1 MKQSIG
7 EDLVRTRTALRML
20 VCALFL
26 LAGPSTVL
34 AQTTNVPVAAPVSA
48 TGPTLHV
55 RSMHLLSDDSGWIA
69 GADGVLW
76 TQDQGRH
83 WRDITPV
90 DPLLGSIDGVFF
102 LDDWHGWVV
111 VSDAADPQMLAVS
124 STEDGGVTWTSRYLP
139 TNVERGARVTSIDF
153 VDARHGWLMLH
164 LQSSANFS
172 RGLLLHSDDGGKTW
186 SALPIPPANGA
197 VKFISNSRGWLA
209 GGAAHDQLYV
219 TDDGGYHWQQQRLSE
234 TMAPIQ
240 SAQRTVSVPTF
251 HDALNGTLPIVFES
265 DAGTLL
271 QTYTTNDGGT
281 NWVTGTSVELDTKSA
296 HAVTSVADNDA
307 LVVAEPARPDVAIF
321 TQGKQQALHVP
332 AELAVG
338 KDEAVTALDFIDA
351 RHGWILISGG
361 SCLRGKS
368 ECAQYSRLVSIDG
381 DPRGAF
387 EALPRTLSSQTS
399 SGTPVPDQVVISQ
412 TKGFDQCAAG
422 TVSQMQAWWTSTP
435 WSWANIYVGGANR
448 GCSQSHLNASWV
460 QSILAQGWLVLPTWV
475 GLQAPGS
482 SCSGCSKLST
492 NTTTAAS
499 QGKNEANAAS
509 DAVAALGLTSPTIV
523 YFDMEQYSPSS
534 AAVKAFIGGWV
545 QQMHLRGNQAGVYGG
560 GSNAANDWAPI
571 SYPPDAVWIANW
583 NNNPSVFGL
592 SGLPDSLWAQHQ
604 RIHQYKGDHNE
615 TWGGVTFSIDSNA
628 SDGPLADVCKVGG
641 AILTEYNHMGGAGG
655 VLGPCTTNELPSA
668 DGVGRYNHF
677 VNGSIYWSPATGAHE
692 IHGAIHVEWQTTG
705 WETGPLGYPTADEA
719 GASDGVGRF
728 SLFQHGAIYWTPST
742 HAHAVVGNIHTLWK
756 SMGNETS
763 CLGYP
768 TSDEY
773 AWGSLRRNDFQ
784 HGYITWS
791 QAQGAHSSCSN
802 DRIFAN
808 GFETL

>member
-1 MKQSIG
+1 
-7 EDLVRTRTALRML
+7 
-20 VCALFL
+20 
-26 LAGPSTVL
+26 
-34 AQTTNVPVAAPVSA
+34 
-48 TGPTLHV
+48 
-55 RSMHLLSDDSGWIA
+55 MHLLSDDSGWIA

-90 DPLLGSIDGVFF
+90 DLLRGNIDGVFF
-102 LDDWHGWVV
+102 LDSGHGWVV
-111 VSDAADPQMLAVS
+111 ASNTSDPAALTLS
-124 STEDGGVTWTSRYLP
+124 SSIDGGANWTTRSVPLAAESGALVT
-139 TNVERGARVTSIDF
+139 AIDF
-153 VDARHGWLMLH
+153 VDARHGWIMLR
-164 LQSSANFS
+164 LPSSANFS
-172 RGLLLHSDDGGKTW
+172 RGLLLHSDDAGETW
-186 SALPIPPANGA
+186 SQLPAPPVSGA
-197 VKFISNSRGWLA
+197 IEFISLQKGWLA
-209 GGAAHDQLYV
+209 GGVAHDRLYV
-219 TDDGGYHWQQQRLSE
+219 TDDGGYHWRQQLLPPPTSASE
-234 TMAPIQ
+234 RSMG
-240 SAQRTVSVPTF
+240 TVSLPAFQDT
-251 HDALNGTLPIVFES
+251 HNATLPVLFNA
-265 DAGTLL
+265 DASTVL
-271 QTYTTNDGGT
+271 QVYTSNDGGAT
-281 NWVTGTSVELDTKSA
+281 WQTGTSLRLDTDSG
-296 HAVTSVADNDA
+296 HAVTAIVDPDTVIVAA
-307 LVVAEPARPDVAIF
+307 PTLAAVTIIEHGQPRTVRLPA
-321 TQGKQQALHVP
+321 Q
-332 AELAVG
+332 LAMAA
-338 KDEAVTALDFIDA
+338 DEAVTALDFIDA
-351 RHGWILISGG
+351 QHGWVLISGG
-361 SCLRGKS
+361 SCLHGKS

-422 TVSQMQAWWTSTP
+422 TVSQMQAWYTSTP

-499 QGKNEANAAS
+499 QGKSEANAAS
-509 DAVAALGLTSPTIV
+509 DTAAALGLTSPTIV

-571 SYPPDAVWIANW
+571 SNPPDAVWIANW

-592 SGLPDSLWAQHQ
+592 SGLPDSLWAHHQ
-604 RIHQYKGDHNE
+604 RIHQYEGGHNE
-615 TWGGVTFSIDSNA
+615 TWGGVTFNIDSNA
-628 SDGPLADVCKVGG
+628 SDGPLADVCTVGG

-692 IHGAIHVEWQTTG
+692 IHGAIHVEWQATG
-705 WETGPLGYPTADEA
+705 WETGPLGYPIADEA
-719 GASDGVGRF
+719 GAPDGVGRF
-728 SLFQHGAIYWTPST
+728 NLFQHGAIYWTPST
-742 HAHAVVGNIHTLWK
+742 HAHAVVSNIFALWK
-756 SMGNETS
+756 IMGSETS

-773 AWGSLRRNDFQ
+773 AWTSLRRNDFQ

-802 DRIFAN
+802 DRIFAD
-808 GFETL
+808 GFELN